1 MKKLA
6 LIGVLALLA
15 PAPAAASIIEV
26 EFTGTTSG
34 IYGTVSSDPN
44 RIITVNGFSNSP
56 FIATFV
62 FNTSLGTLT
71 HTADSHRFEGSYVS
85 AAIVI
90 EAGGVLGTIGSSV
103 PPGWSHAPTDH
114 VAWNDDLS
122 IVDAWAG
129 IQHFY
134 LGMSFNA
141 GSGGSGTFQS
151 GICPGSG
158 RCGGGSVNTV
168 SMTIDGVPGGVLPAA
183 VPGPIVGAG
192 LPGLILA
199 GLLGWWRRR
208 IRSVC
213 VSAHP

>member
-1 MKKLA
+1 MKKL
-6 LIGVLALLA
+6 LVLGLLALA

-26 EFTGTTSG
+26 EFSGTASG

-129 IQHFY
+129 IQNFY
-134 LGMSFNA
+134 LGVSYVA
-141 GSGGSGTFQS
+141 GGPGWVTFQS
-151 GICPGSG
+151 GVCPGSG
-158 RCGGGSVNTV
+158 RCGTGSVDTV
-168 SMTIDGVPGGVLPAA
+168 SMTIDGVPGGILPAA
-183 VPGPIVGAG
+183 VPGPLAGAG

-208 IRSVC
+208 IRSVY